1 MMYLPDD
8 SGVYTDTAEFVDIIP
23 ECTNISVGYAREH
36 SEHESLDIQ
45 HFIAL
50 SEAVL
55 NVRWDS
61 LPISRKAGEVEDK
74 YQSTAFGKKNWYLS
88 SYDDDMLGTGILQ
101 DALTDAEFGWPDEL
115 LWMAAES
122 VYPEDPEFALKF
134 LDKKKCTPKAIK
146 RWQQLAEAHD
156 MDSVLAIVF
165 DTLHMPQ

>member
-55 NVRWDS
+55 NVKWDK
-61 LPISRKAGEVEDK
+61 LPTSRKAGEVEDK
-74 YQSTAFGKKNWYLS
+74 YQGSAFGKKNWWLS
-88 SYDDDMLGTGILQ
+88 SHDDDMLGTGLLQ

-134 LDKKKCTPKAIK
+134 LDKKKITPKMVK